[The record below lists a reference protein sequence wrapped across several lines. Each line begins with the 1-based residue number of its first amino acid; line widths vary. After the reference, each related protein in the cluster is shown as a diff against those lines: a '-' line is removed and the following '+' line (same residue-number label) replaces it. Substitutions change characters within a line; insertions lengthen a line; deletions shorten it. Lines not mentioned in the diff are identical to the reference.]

1 MIPIADPVRELKK
14 INNYK
19 KLFTDELM
27 KGKFVGGKHVEN
39 LQSMLSE
46 KLGSKYVITT
56 NSGTDALILSISE
69 LNLKKGDEVLV
80 PSFTFF
86 ATIEAL
92 LHFRLKPVFIDID
105 KDNFKVNTKSF
116 FENVN
121 KKTKAFL
128 PVHLFGKVFFN
139 SEILEFCKNNNIK
152 IVEDVAQA
160 FGTKYENKYLGT
172 FGELGAFSLFPSKT
186 LGGIGDGGFITTNSK
201 THFNNLLKIKNH
213 GQSKP
218 YQHEINGVNSR
229 LDALNAFTLI
239 KKLEIFNL
247 IEKSRQ
253 DLLSYFNSNISNKHI
268 LLPKFNKHELPNYY
282 CLIVNSKRQNLIDY
296 LSKNE
301 IATNVYYPKPVHLQP
316 ALKHLSY
323 KYKNLKNSEFLSK
336 KIVAI
341 PFFSFMK
348 RIEKEKIVETL
359 NNYNSK

>member
-1 MIPIADPVRELKK
+1 LFIFFKFYINILKAIKFILYMIPIADPVRELKK

-139 SEILEFCKNNNIK
+139 I
-152 IVEDVAQA
+152 
-160 FGTKYENKYLGT
+160 
-172 FGELGAFSLFPSKT
+172 
-186 LGGIGDGGFITTNSK
+186 
-201 THFNNLLKIKNH
+201 
-213 GQSKP
+213 
-218 YQHEINGVNSR
+218 
-229 LDALNAFTLI
+229 
-239 KKLEIFNL
+239 
-247 IEKSRQ
+247 
-253 DLLSYFNSNISNKHI
+253 
-268 LLPKFNKHELPNYY
+268 
-282 CLIVNSKRQNLIDY
+282 
-296 LSKNE
+296 
-301 IATNVYYPKPVHLQP
+301 
-316 ALKHLSY
+316 
-323 KYKNLKNSEFLSK
+323 
-336 KIVAI
+336 
-341 PFFSFMK
+341 
-348 RIEKEKIVETL
+348 
-359 NNYNSK
+359 